1 MFFSPEYIFANIH
14 KHEYVFYPPLFFIY
28 RNVMGTLFCAFFS
41 KVFEIWLFIQRVSSF
56 FPLRRCRLFIKPV
69 SVADR
74 LSQFGWSQAFA
85 LANTAMMTHIVH
97 SSFHTWANAFV
108 PYMPGSCIAGPRGV
122 KMLEI
127 WWILPNC
134 LPQGLPCGSFPQPC
148 PKCVLPNVWIFVKL
162 LNKKWISFQFWG
174 VITKFWYNF

>member
-134 LPQGLPCGSFPQPC
+134 LPQGLPWFIFPLAAYMWQ
-148 PKCVLPNVWIFVKL
+148 LPTALSKVR
-162 LNKKWISFQFWG
+162 
-174 VITKFWYNF
+174 ITKRLDFCQAIK